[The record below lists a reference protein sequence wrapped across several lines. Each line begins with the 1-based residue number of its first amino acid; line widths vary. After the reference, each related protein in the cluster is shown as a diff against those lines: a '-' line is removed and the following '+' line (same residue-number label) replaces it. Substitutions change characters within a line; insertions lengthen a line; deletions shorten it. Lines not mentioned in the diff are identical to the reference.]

1 MDFLSPTNSTQT
13 TLQPPP
19 NPLLGAVDS
28 VVCRRL
34 AVSIPTTKNRAENY
48 FELFHF
54 TNWYPLVADIR
65 GNPITRRVI
74 TLRSARNAYAS
85 AAVETVAPEKLLIM
99 LFDAL
104 VRNLVQAEKALE
116 EQATQVAHDKLIV
129 AQDIIGELISSLD
142 PNGFDGGQ
150 QLLGLYTFIY
160 GELLDANLAK
170 SKAKVMGVR
179 SLVEPL
185 AETWREV
192 AAKVAETT
200 TPANAQTL
208 ESISVAG

>member
-1 MDFLSPTNSTQT
+1 MGQKT
-13 TLQPPP
+13 TSSYLDLLTDTPP
-19 NPLLGAVDS
+19 
-28 VVCRRL
+28 
-34 AVSIPTTKNRAENY
+34 
-48 FELFHF
+48 
-54 TNWYPLVADIR
+54 VADIWVV
-65 GNPITRRVI
+65 PITRRVK

-85 AAVETVAPEKLLIM
+85 AAVETVAPGKLLIM

-104 VRNLVQAEKALE
+104 VRNLVQAESALDE
-116 EQATQVAHDKLIV
+116 KATQVAHDKLIV
-129 AQDIIGELISSLD
+129 AQDIVGELISSLD

-160 GELLDANLAK
+160 GELLDANLTK
-170 SKAKVMGVR
+170 SKPKVMGVR

-192 AAKVAETT
+192 AAKAAESTA
-200 TPANAQTL
+200 PAEAL

>member
-1 MDFLSPTNSTQT
+1 M
-13 TLQPPP
+13 
-19 NPLLGAVDS
+19 
-28 VVCRRL
+28 
-34 AVSIPTTKNRAENY
+34 
-48 FELFHF
+48 
-54 TNWYPLVADIR
+54 ADKG

-104 VRNLVQAEKALE
+104 VRNLVQAEKALD
-116 EQATQVAHDKLIV
+116 EQANQTAHDKLIV

-142 PNGFDGGQ
+142 PDGFDGGQ
-150 QLLGLYTFIY
+150 QLLGLYTFMY
-160 GELLDANLAK
+160 GELIDANVNK

-192 AAKVAETT
+192 AAKAAEATA
-200 TPANAQTL
+200 PAQAL